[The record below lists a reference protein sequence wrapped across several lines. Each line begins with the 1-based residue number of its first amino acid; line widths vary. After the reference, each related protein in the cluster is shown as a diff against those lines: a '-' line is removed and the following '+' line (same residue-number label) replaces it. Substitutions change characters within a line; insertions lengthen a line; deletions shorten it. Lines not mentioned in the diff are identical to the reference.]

1 MSLCIAGSIGQ
12 WLNVAR
18 GLLYQLVVEGIG
30 LESSCEVFRRPP
42 TAPTQQEL
50 RSWPSW
56 SECVAGLV
64 PCLLLLEVAC
74 FAKGPYLDPLR
85 NVRRDWKRSFNVFRL
100 SF

>member
-18 GLLYQLVVEGIG
+18 GLLYQLVVGGIG

-42 TAPTQQEL
+42 TAPTHSKSLEAGL
-50 RSWPSW
+50 RGVN
-56 SECVAGLV
+56 VAGLV

-85 NVRRDWKRSFNVFRL
+85 CEM
-100 SF
+100 